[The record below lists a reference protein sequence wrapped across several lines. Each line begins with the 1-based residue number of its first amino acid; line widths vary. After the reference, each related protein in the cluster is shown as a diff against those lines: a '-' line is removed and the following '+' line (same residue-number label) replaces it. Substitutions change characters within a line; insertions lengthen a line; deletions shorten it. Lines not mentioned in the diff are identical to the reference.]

1 MAYAW
6 FQSTLR
12 IGRESDPR
20 SAFKTTPLPG
30 FVATRTIDRGWSQ
43 CIGMGRRRADGHR
56 RDNER
61 TTRSVRAANA
71 EDAGIGRR
79 REHAGIRSMSW
90 RAGSR
95 GAESAM
101 RARPAPAA
109 SGARRWAG
117 HSRAGSDG
125 PHGMERLT
133 GRIGRRNDRNDSG
146 PEIRRTRIAVTA
158 FSQAR
163 WCPDTPAAAR
173 LVRGPGR
180 PTARRCRRT
189 VRAAL
194 VDGDLRRSAD
204 APARPLG
211 AVVFDRFAVPSV
223 QRRFSRPPRSGT
235 LPAAA
240 AQAPVRSSW
249 RVALRQLS

>member
-1 MAYAW
+1 MPSRGAEEADRW
-6 FQSTLR
+6 
-12 IGRESDPR
+12 EAER
-20 SAFKTTPLPG
+20 SA
-30 FVATRTIDRGWSQ
+30 RGA
-43 CIGMGRRRADGHR
+43 CRHPVD
-56 RDNER
+56 E
-61 TTRSVRAANA
+61 
-71 EDAGIGRR
+71 
-79 REHAGIRSMSW
+79 

-101 RARPAPAA
+101 RAGRAPAA
-109 SGARRWAG
+109 SGSRRSAG

-133 GRIGRRNDRNDSG
+133 GRIGRRNDRTDRG

-163 WCPDTPAAAR
+163 WCPDIPPPWHAW
-173 LVRGPGR
+173 PGR
-180 PTARRCRRT
+180 PTARRCRRA

-204 APARPLG
+204 AAGRPHG
-211 AVVFDRFAVPSV
+211 AVGVDWFAMPSV
-223 QRRFSRPPRSGT
+223 QRRFPGPPRSGT

-240 AQAPVRSSW
+240 EQAPLRLLMASRPATVLVTCARSCPCGSSC
-249 RVALRQLS
+249 LR